1 MVINSI
7 GGKISAAPSP
17 DLEPD
22 EKKENSN
29 QGNTYIPSFGQPN
42 RQGNKTV
49 YLQELGK
56 LRLF

>member
-17 DLEPD
+17 EPD

-29 QGNTYIPSFGQPN
+29 QGNDYIPSFGQPN

-56 LRLF
+56 SRLF

>member
-17 DLEPD
+17 DPD

-29 QGNTYIPSFGQPN
+29 QGNEYIPSFGQPN

-56 LRLF
+56 SRLF